1 MKRVKQW
8 GLIGVG
14 ALAVLYIVGTMFY
27 SGRFQ
32 ANTLYAGS
40 DISHMTVEAAKQRV
54 LEEMSDDQLTLVE
67 NGQTLG
73 EMTWSNL
80 YPNFDPAAEL
90 NQALSEQQALMWGQS
105 LVKQQTIASESLS
118 NTPIDQKLIAKELE
132 TIGIFNQERTPTQD
146 ASIKYDEATGF
157 TLVPESIGSQ
167 LDPQALQRG
176 LVNAVQNEE
185 TSLELNQFYTQ
196 PEIKQDN
203 QALQDKINQVKAL
216 SKISMTYTMS
226 GEEVTIPQTEIEK
239 WIYFNEAGEAYL
251 DPASVRT
258 YIGELDDQYA
268 SLYQYREFQSTLQ
281 GIVTIQ
287 PQIYGWTFDYDK
299 EVEALMADVY
309 AGQTVKRAPHYMGN
323 IFNNDITQKDDIGD
337 SHVEI
342 DLLNQ
347 MLYIYLEG
355 ELALATEVVTGM
367 PPLMETIPGAW
378 NILYKETNA
387 TLRGYN
393 PQYNTNYAT
402 PVSYWVPFDWEG
414 MGIHDAAWQGTFGGN
429 VWTYAGSN
437 GCINIPSSV
446 MPTLFDLVETNMPVI
461 VF

>member
-40 DISHMTVEAAKQRV
+40 DISHMTVEAAKKRV
-54 LEEMSDDQLTLVE
+54 LEEMSEDQLTLVE

-73 EMTWSNL
+73 QITWSNL
-80 YPNFDPAAEL
+80 YPDFDPAAEL
-90 NQALSEQQALMWGQS
+90 DQALSEQEAIKWGQS
-105 LVKQQTIASESLS
+105 LLKPQAIISERLS
-118 NTPIDQKLIAKELE
+118 ITPIDPALMSKEME
-132 TIGIFNQERTPTQD
+132 KIGINNEDRTPTQD
-146 ASIKYDEATGF
+146 AAVKYDEATGF
-157 TLVPESIGSQ
+157 TLAPESIGTQ
-167 LDPQALQRG
+167 LDPQALQAG
-176 LVNAVQNEE
+176 LVTAIQNEA

-196 PEIKQDN
+196 PEIKQDD
-203 QALQDKINQVKAL
+203 QALQDKIAQVKTL
-216 SKISMTYTMS
+216 SQTSITYTMS

-239 WIYFNEAGEAYL
+239 WIFFNDAGEAYL
-251 DPASVRT
+251 EPASVRT
-258 YIGELDDQYA
+258 YVGQLDDQYA

-281 GIVTIQ
+281 GVVTIQ
-287 PQIYGWTFDYDK
+287 PQIYGWTFDYDA
-299 EVEALMADVY
+299 EVEALIAEVN

-323 IFNNDITQKDDIGD
+323 IYNNDITQKDDIGD

-393 PQYNTNYAT
+393 PQYNRNYAT

-437 GCINIPSSV
+437 GCINIPSWI